1 MIRQKRI
8 RQCEDAAIEWLVR
21 LSAPDLTEQQREAF
35 FAWLNESPL
44 HQAAYIKAE
53 SLWERG
59 AALQHL
65 EGSKPAARQR
75 MRVHSQWSWALAG
88 ACVLLICI
96 LFFLRAPE
104 PEYYQAQ
111 TEVGEQRE
119 LLLSDDSM
127 LVLNTDSQVL
137 VELQSKSRVAYL
149 LRGEVFF
156 HISSDPARPF
166 DVITNEGTVRVLGTR
181 FSVRATGSD
190 TIITVLEG
198 KVGLSQN
205 PQGEEFH
212 SNVTLTANQQLN
224 LRGALPGAAPQEIDA
239 SAALSWRTRQLVFRG
254 ESLQAVVQDLNRY
267 FPLPITLADHT
278 LGDLEVSAVIQL
290 KTAETTVQALAD
302 ALGLEVLTDP
312 ADRHLILR
320 KPE

>member
-8 RQCEDAAIEWLVR
+8 RQCEDTAIEWLVR

-35 FAWLNESPL
+35 FTWLNDSPL

-59 AALQHL
+59 GALQYL
-65 EGSKPAARQR
+65 EDNRLAAQARR
-75 MRVHSQWSWALAG
+75 RVHSQWSWALAG
-88 ACVLLICI
+88 ACVLLICA

-104 PEYYQAQ
+104 PEYYQTQ

-119 LLLSDDSM
+119 LLLSDDSV
-127 LVLNTDSQVL
+127 LVLNTDSEVL

-156 HISSDPARPF
+156 SISPDPARPF

-181 FSVRATGSD
+181 FAVRATGSD
-190 TIITVLEG
+190 TIVTVLEG

-205 PQGEEFH
+205 PQGEEFK
-212 SNVTLTANQQLN
+212 SNVVLIADQQLN
-224 LRGALPGAAPQEIDA
+224 LRDALPGTAPQAVDA
-239 SAALSWRTRQLVFRG
+239 GATLSWRNRQLVYRG
-254 ESLQAVVQDLNRY
+254 ESLQAVVEDLNRY
-267 FPLPITLADHT
+267 FPLPVALADHA

-290 KTAETTVQALAD
+290 KTAEITVQALAD

>member
-1 MIRQKRI
+1 MTRQKRI
-8 RQCEDAAIEWLVR
+8 RQCEDAAIQWLVR

-53 SLWERG
+53 SLWQRG

-65 EGSKPAARQR
+65 KDASTVPRV
-75 MRVHSQWSWALAG
+75 RVHSQWSWALAG
-88 ACVLLICI
+88 ACVLLIGA

-111 TEVGEQRE
+111 TGVGEQRE
-119 LLLSDDSM
+119 LLLSDGSV
-127 LVLNTDSQVL
+127 LVLNTDSEVL

-156 HISSDPARPF
+156 TISHDATRPF
-166 DVITNEGTVRVLGTR
+166 DVMTNEGTVRVLGTR
-181 FSVRATGSD
+181 FAVRATGSD

-205 PQGEEFH
+205 PQGDEFEP
-212 SNVTLTANQQLN
+212 NVTLTADQQLN
-224 LRGALPGAAPQEIDA
+224 LRDAVPGSSAQTIDA
-239 SAALSWRTRQLVFRG
+239 NAALSWRNRQLVYRG
-254 ESLQAVVQDLNRY
+254 QSLQAVVEDLNRY
-267 FPLPITLADHT
+267 FPLPIGLADHT
-278 LGDLEVSAVIQL
+278 LGDMEVSAVIQL
-290 KTAETTVQALAD
+290 KTVETTTQALAD

-312 ADRHLILR
+312 QDRHLILR

>member
-1 MIRQKRI
+1 MTRQTRI

-21 LSAPDLTEQQREAF
+21 LSSPDLTEQQREAF
-35 FAWLNESPL
+35 FAWLNASPL

-59 AALQHL
+59 GALQHL
-65 EGSKPAARQR
+65 EDSRPAAPARR
-75 MRVHSQWSWALAG
+75 RVHSQWSWTLAG

-127 LVLNTDSQVL
+127 LVLNTDSEVL

-156 HISSDPARPF
+156 SISPDPARPF

-181 FSVRATGSD
+181 FAVRATGSD

-205 PQGEEFH
+205 PQGEEFK
-212 SNVTLTANQQLN
+212 SNVVLTADQQLN
-224 LRGALPGAAPQEIDA
+224 LRDALPGTAPQEIDA
-239 SAALSWRTRQLVFRG
+239 GAALSWRNRQLVYRG

-267 FPLPITLADHT
+267 FPLPVALADHT

-290 KTAETTVQALAD
+290 RTAETTVQALAD

-312 ADRHLILR
+312 DDRHLILR